1 MNAYQAGVGY
11 KSIVLNPDGGTVGI
25 NTTSAAFQLDV
36 APGTASA
43 TLRVGSWAI
52 VENVTTTQAM
62 FGRNVA
68 YATSIGA
75 GWRNINTGG
84 ATAIR
89 MYDDPG
95 DPSIAFH
102 LHASET
108 AGTSLTSWDST
119 DVKMTI
125 RNSGDVGIGTTTPV
139 SLLHMYSSNGARFR
153 IQSTATT
160 YSLIDFVNNT
170 TARWSIGIDNTQTFG
185 KLENRV
191 LGTDA
196 IRFYD
201 SSNNVVLTPSSGSVL
216 INTTTLWNNEKLG
229 IQISNSNNWANVP
242 AMIRL
247 TNLGSGYISK
257 ITFTDSSIIDGWIG
271 MVPITGGSYFAMGF
285 SGYTEQGFKLY
296 QNGNY
301 QFVGTN
307 LSDRRIKSNIQVL
320 DNSLEKVSRLKP
332 STFSYNDNPTA
343 IRGGF
348 IAQEVKEV
356 FPEFVSKPQHE
367 NEMMGVDYNGMIA
380 VLTKAIQEQQTLIQS
395 LQEKLERNN
404 IL

>member
-1 MNAYQAGVGY
+1 
-11 KSIVLNPDGGTVGI
+11 
-25 NTTSAAFQLDV
+25 
-36 APGTASA
+36 
-43 TLRVGSWAI
+43 
-52 VENVTTTQAM
+52 
-62 FGRNVA
+62 
-68 YATSIGA
+68 
-75 GWRNINTGG
+75 
-84 ATAIR
+84 
-89 MYDDPG
+89 
-95 DPSIAFH
+95 
-102 LHASET
+102 
-108 AGTSLTSWDST
+108 
-119 DVKMTI
+119 
-125 RNSGDVGIGTTTPV
+125 
-139 SLLHMYSSNGARFR
+139 
-153 IQSTATT
+153 
-160 YSLIDFVNNT
+160 
-170 TARWSIGIDNTQTFG
+170 
-185 KLENRV
+185 
-191 LGTDA
+191 
-196 IRFYD
+196 
-201 SSNNVVLTPSSGSVL
+201 
-216 INTTTLWNNEKLG
+216 
-229 IQISNSNNWANVP
+229 
-242 AMIRL
+242 MIRL